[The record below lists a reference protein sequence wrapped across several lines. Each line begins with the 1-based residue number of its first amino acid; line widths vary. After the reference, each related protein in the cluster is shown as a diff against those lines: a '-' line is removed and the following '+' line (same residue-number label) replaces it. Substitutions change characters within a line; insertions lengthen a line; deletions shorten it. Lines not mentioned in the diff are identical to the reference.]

1 MAELHGYYESLP
13 DQHLQK
19 IVGAGGPESAVAL
32 MIMRDRKA
40 TRDAASVQNVE
51 PTTVAEDLTAPQDAG
66 LGGVVRMANGR
77 FPIGRV
83 SPRYPN
89 PNRVPP
95 VYIPPQFMVR
105 RPVQLDPAM
114 QEPPTSLTAM
124 DKINFRRRMER
135 ARKPPPI
142 IGPGPASIPYAPEL
156 GDIPFVDRK
165 SIANRAIDEGNYEDI
180 SDPLD
185 AARIEAWEIAR
196 REGPY
201 TPPSSAAVPGRARQR
216 HEARQLADQQSA
228 FVERNANAFAG
239 APQTTPVPGAG
250 LPYPGELG
258 SVPAGYEEMI
268 ARQND
273 AERLRAARAAEEVE
287 RQQAALIPNAFPGA
301 PPPELGVGGSE
312 TGRGGI
318 FARLAGTVHRASGG
332 PAELNRRAKGLPPS
346 TATHAEY
353 ERAVDRLKTTADP
366 SLGLVPGATP
376 PPAYADQ
383 LDPVS
388 SPLVANTKASPAAPK
403 QPPEPAEKK
412 ADGDS
417 NAAAPVAE
425 SREALVDRL
434 KRQFASG
441 PSENQRAD
449 YFKGIEEKL
458 AALQGSS
465 NDDAGTALLRAGLA
479 MMEAGGKGV
488 STASAIGA
496 GGLAGLDA
504 YDKQKAASKADA
516 LKMLGIESE
525 IAGARSSQDLA
536 NRKIDLQQLEIELDA
551 DRATRQLDLKG
562 EELGINRRL
571 VDAKVADLNK
581 PDTFKWY
588 MSLSPAQREIVNPI
602 LRKSS
607 SSLADDIGKGAIDLL
622 DNMEWRTDFVR
633 SFKENNKREPTM
645 SDIITAARSHSASLF
660 IGARST
666 VPKDPGSIRR

>member
-1 MAELHGYYESLP
+1 MQMMQKPDGTVPQFLIGGELARRKNMREAQETQNAEP
-13 DQHLQK
+13 
-19 IVGAGGPESAVAL
+19 
-32 MIMRDRKA
+32 
-40 TRDAASVQNVE
+40 

-66 LGGVVRMANGR
+66 LGGVVQMANGR

-95 VYIPPQFMVR
+95 IPMPPQFMVR
-105 RPVQLDPAM
+105 RPIQLDPAM
-114 QEPPTSLTAM
+114 QEPPTSETST
-124 DKINFRRRMER
+124 DKMHFMRRLLE
-135 ARKPPPI
+135 ARTPPPI
-142 IGPGPASIPYAPEL
+142 SRPGPASIPYAPEL
-156 GDIPFVDRK
+156 GDIPFVDLK
-165 SIANRAIDEGNYEDI
+165 SMANRAIEAGNYEDI
-180 SDPLD
+180 SDPID

-201 TPPSSAAVPGRARQR
+201 TPPPSTAGYADPRIRAGRYGSIDGEQ
-216 HEARQLADQQSA
+216 
-228 FVERNANAFAG
+228 
-239 APQTTPVPGAG
+239 PQTTPVPGAG

-273 AERLRAARAAEEVE
+273 ADRRRAAFETEETVS
-287 RQQAALIPNAFPGA
+287 QQAALIPNAFPGA

-318 FARLAGTVHRASGG
+318 IARLAGTVHRASGG

-346 TATHAEY
+346 TAPHAEY

-376 PPAYADQ
+376 PPAYANQ

-388 SPLVANTKASPAAPK
+388 SPPGANTKAPPAATEPPK
-403 QPPEPAEKK
+403 PAKTE
-412 ADGDS
+412 DGGD
-417 NAAAPVAE
+417 VEE

-441 PSENQRAD
+441 SFEDQRTN

-458 AALQGSS
+458 AALQGEEKD
-465 NDDAGTALLRAGLA
+465 NYGLHLLRAGLGIA
-479 MMEAGGKGV
+479 QAGGKG
-488 STASAIGA
+488 ASLAAAVGE
-496 GGLAGLDA
+496 GGLAGLDS

-516 LKMLGIESE
+516 LKMLGIEAE
-525 IAGARSSQDLA
+525 IAGVKSGEALA
-536 NRKIDLQQLEIELDA
+536 HKKIGLQQLEIELDA
-551 DRATRQLDLKG
+551 DRATRQLDLKS

-571 VDAKVADLNK
+571 VNAKVNNLNK

-622 DNMEWRTDFVR
+622 DNLEWRADFER
-633 SFKENNKREPTM
+633 SFKEKNKREPTM
-645 SDIITAARSHSASLF
+645 SDIITAARSDSASLF

-666 VPKDPGSIRR
+666 VPKDPATIKR